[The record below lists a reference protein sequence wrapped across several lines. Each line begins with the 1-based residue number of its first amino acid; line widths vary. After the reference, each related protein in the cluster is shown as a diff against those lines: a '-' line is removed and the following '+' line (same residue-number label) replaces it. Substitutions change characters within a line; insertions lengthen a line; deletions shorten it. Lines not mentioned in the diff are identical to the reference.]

1 MDCCF
6 GFVNLNVF
14 ADFNNVNII
23 WSKSNILEQS
33 DQKDCLI

>member
-1 MDCCF
+1 MLF

-23 WSKSNILEQS
+23 QFQSNILRQS
-33 DQKDCLI
+33 DKKDG